1 MVWYDGSMWY
11 DRSVWYD
18 RNVWYDIS
26 VWYDYKR
33 VVQTNKR
40 DVRNKHAEWA

>member
-1 MVWYDGSMWY
+1 MIIFTNCTLRYQI
-11 DRSVWYD
+11 
-18 RNVWYDIS
+18 NVLYDIS

-40 DVRNKHAEWA
+40 DVWNKHAEWA